1 MSVPVVR
8 FTVAG
13 QHTHEPDAPTIGEPG
28 RRYTV
33 IYDGYCRICGRMV
46 KLLAKWD
53 RNHELEIIP
62 SQTEGVHARF
72 PWIPQRAY
80 TESVQVIRNSDG
92 KTWQAAAA
100 IEELLKAMPKGRL
113 FSWLFKIPFVRPVG
127 AIGLLLGGLVLALL
141 SRHQSIGLQVKLTNW
156 VGAWLFLP
164 PAILIGAWIWSRRT
178 TPSK

>member
-1 MSVPVVR
+1 M
-8 FTVAG
+8 
-13 QHTHEPDAPTIGEPG
+13 HEPDAPTIGEPG

-46 KLLAKWD
+46 GLLAKWD

-100 IEELLKAMPKGRL
+100 IEELLKAMPKGQL
-113 FSWLFKIPFVRPVG
+113 FSWLFKIPFVRP
-127 AIGLLLGGLVLALL
+127 LADRFYRWFARNRYHMGCGDHCAVRPLDVDY
-141 SRHQSIGLQVKLTNW
+141 QDGEGK
-156 VGAWLFLP
+156 
-164 PAILIGAWIWSRRT
+164 
-178 TPSK
+178 

>member
-1 MSVPVVR
+1 VSVPVVR
-8 FTVAG
+8 FSVAG

-33 IYDGYCRICGRMV
+33 IYDGYCKICGRMV

-92 KTWQAAAA
+92 KTSQAAAA

-113 FSWLFKIPFVRPVG
+113 FSWLFKIPFVRP
-127 AIGLLLGGLVLALL
+127 LAD
-141 SRHQSIGLQVKLTNW
+141 RFYRWFARNRYHMGCGDHCAVR
-156 VGAWLFLP
+156 P
-164 PAILIGAWIWSRRT
+164 PDLDYQDGEGQ
-178 TPSK
+178 